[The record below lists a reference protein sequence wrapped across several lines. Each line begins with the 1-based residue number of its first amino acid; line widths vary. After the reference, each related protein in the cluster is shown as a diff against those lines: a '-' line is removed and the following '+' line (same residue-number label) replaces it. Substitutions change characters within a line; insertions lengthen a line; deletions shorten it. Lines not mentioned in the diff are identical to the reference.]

1 MHPDRFFSPDP
12 NIRSIADQIYHSAKK
27 LPIFAPHGHV
37 DPSLFSDPTATFG
50 NPVELFI
57 LPDHYVIRTLYAN
70 GIPLQAL
77 GILQGDQKTKVNPRD
92 IWELF
97 CTYFYLFRA
106 TPSGVWLTTSLNDV
120 FGIEQKLSKETAD
133 ITYDILLEKLSSKEF
148 SPRRLF
154 ERFNIEL
161 LATTDSAAD
170 SLTHHQNIRA
180 SNWNGNIVPTFRLDP
195 LVHILNPGWID
206 EIYRLAAISDL
217 EISNFQSFI
226 QALERRRIIFQSLG
240 ATATDFSAESAYVEE
255 LPPHQVE
262 EIFQRALKGQGDQQ
276 DASRFV
282 AHMLLEMARM
292 SAEDGMVMQFHAG
305 IHRNHNLSLYQQF
318 GPDIGGDIPVAV
330 EFTRNFRPLL
340 QRFGIHP
347 NFKLILFTL
356 DESTYTREL
365 APLAGHYPAL
375 RLGPP
380 WWFNDSLNGIER
392 YLNQVME
399 SAGLYKTAG
408 FNDDTRGFCSIPARH
423 DLWRRQAANWLA
435 GLLARHVID
444 EEDAHQ
450 MMFELSIGLARKA
463 YKMESNEVDDKAK

>member
-1 MHPDRFFSPDP
+1 MHADRFFSVDP
-12 NIRSIADQIYHSAKK
+12 TIRKLARNLYLSSKN

-37 DPSLFSDPTATFG
+37 DPSLFSNAEASFG

-57 LPDHYVIRTLYAN
+57 KPDHYVIRMLYTN
-70 GIPLQAL
+70 GIPLQQL
-77 GILQGDQKTKVNPRD
+77 GIAAKGELLDYDPRRV
-92 IWELF
+92 WKLF
-97 CTYFYLFRA
+97 CTNFYLFRA
-106 TPSGVWLTTSLNDV
+106 TPSGVWLTSSLSDV
-120 FGIEQKLSKETAD
+120 FGIEHKLSKETAD
-133 ITYDILLEKLSSKEF
+133 FTYDILMEKLSSTEF
-148 SPRRLF
+148 SPRTLF

-170 SLTHHQNIRA
+170 SLTHHQSIQN
-180 SNWNGNIVPTFRLDP
+180 SNWKGNIVPTFRFDS
-195 LVHILNPGWID
+195 LVHFLNPGWMD
-206 EIYRLAAISDL
+206 EINRLAST
-217 EISNFQSFI
+217 SNIGITNFKTFI
-226 QALERRRIIFQSLG
+226 QALENRRITFWSLG
-240 ATATDFSAESAYVEE
+240 ATATDFSAESAFVED
-255 LPPHQVE
+255 LSPHQID
-262 EIFQRALKGQGDQQ
+262 EIFQRALKGKVDQK

-282 AHMLLEMARM
+282 GHMLMEMARM
-292 SAEDGMVMQFHAG
+292 SAEDGMLMQFHAG
-305 IHRNHNLSLYQQF
+305 IIRNHNSVLFQQF
-318 GPDIGGDIPVAV
+318 GPDIGGDIPLPV
-330 EFTRNFRPLL
+330 EFTRSLRPLL
-340 QRFGIHP
+340 QRFGNHP
-347 NFKLILFTL
+347 KFKLILFTL

-375 RLGPP
+375 KLGPP

-450 MMFELSIGLARKA
+450 MMYELCIGLARNA
-463 YKMESNEVDDKAK
+463 YNMESKRDDNAR

>member
-1 MHPDRFFSPDP
+1 MHPERFFSPDP
-12 NIRSIADQIYHSAKK
+12 NLRLIAKRLYHSAKNI
-27 LPIFAPHGHV
+27 PIFAPHGHV
-37 DPSLFSDPTATFG
+37 DPALFSDPNARFG
-50 NPVELFI
+50 NPVDLFI
-57 LPDHYVIRTLYAN
+57 RPDHYVIRTLYSN
-70 GIPLQAL
+70 GIPLQKL
-77 GILQGDQKTKVNPRD
+77 GISTKDNSVEYDPRKV
-92 IWELF
+92 WELF
-97 CTYFYLFRA
+97 CDNFHLFRA
-106 TPSGVWLTTSLNDV
+106 TPSGVWLTTSLRDV
-120 FGIEQKLSKETAD
+120 FDIKKKLSKQTAGS
-133 ITYDILLEKLSSKEF
+133 TYDILVEKLSSIEF
-148 SPRRLF
+148 SPRTLF
-154 ERFNIEL
+154 EKFNIEL

-170 SLTHHQNIRA
+170 FLAHHQKIQA
-180 SNWNGNIVPTFRLDP
+180 SNWKRNIIPTFRFDT
-195 LVHILNPGWID
+195 LVHFLNPGWIE
-206 EIYRLAAISDL
+206 EIKRLAANSNT
-217 EISNFQSFI
+217 EISNFHTFI
-226 QALERRRIIFQSLG
+226 QALERRRDDFRRLG
-240 ATATDFSAESAYVEE
+240 ATATDFSAESALTEE
-255 LPPHQVE
+255 LSHQQVDA
-262 EIFQRALKGQGDQQ
+262 IFQRALKGQVDQQ

-292 SAEDGMVMQFHAG
+292 SAEDGMAMQFHAG
-305 IHRNHNLSLYQQF
+305 IYRNHNISLYQEF
-318 GPDIGGDIPVAV
+318 GADIGGDIPLAI
-330 EFTRNFRPLL
+330 EFTRSLIPLL
-340 QRFGIHP
+340 QKFGNHP

-450 MMFELSIGLARKA
+450 MMYELCIGLARRA
-463 YKMESNEVDDKAK
+463 YNMESKQNGNAE